1 MEFAPSIKT
10 TPMIRA
16 FFLLFCLFCAT
27 NTMAIQKDTSA
38 YQTQRLRINA
48 LLAERSAKFGQYE
61 LSLSARTGIFGL
73 QTKNDLK
80 NSNEILRGIILSDN
94 NIFRELKVLM
104 NYKDQEVEQVQSTA
118 ENTNKRVEGYVL
130 AIKKLQ
136 EQNEELKKDSGQTIE
151 KKDTATYIIIFL
163 ILIIIGGTLYFVNRL
178 RTTTTP
184 KI

>member
-1 MEFAPSIKT
+1 
-10 TPMIRA
+10 MIRA
-16 FFLLFCLFCAT
+16 FLLFFSLLG
-27 NTMAIQKDTSA
+27 TMNAMALQSDTSA
-38 YQTQRLRINA
+38 YQTQRLRINN
-48 LLAERSAKFGQYE
+48 LLIERSAKFGQYE

-118 ENTNKRVEGYVL
+118 VTTNKRIEGYML

-136 EQNEELKKDSGQTIE
+136 DQNEALKIDSGQTI
-151 KKDTATYIIIFL
+151 KTKDTSTYIIIFL
-163 ILIIIGGTLYFVNRL
+163 VLVIIGGSIFFYNKLKAQTNQLH
-178 RTTTTP
+178 
-184 KI
+184 